1 MSIRI
6 NKILRTLNI
15 GINTIQQYLINR
27 GINIPNLGPGTKLD
41 NDTCRE
47 FLCDFYRDGKL
58 KENASE
64 LFEIIKNKNEN
75 LKKITTN
82 KKKQQTAKKNIINNN
97 IAKIQNDNVLNKNIS
112 AQNVINIKLNQLI
125 YTTNHKIG
133 RAHV

>member
-64 LFEIIKNKNEN
+64 LFEKIKNKNVKLSRIPTNEN
-75 LKKITTN
+75 KRNTEQKVQENIIIKNAT
-82 KKKQQTAKKNIINNN
+82 TAKTIP
-97 IAKIQNDNVLNKNIS
+97 
-112 AQNVINIKLNQLI
+112 
-125 YTTNHKIG
+125 
-133 RAHV
+133 